1 MTDDITPHQPQ
12 GASPGSFESLVASI
26 QSTSEQLAAR
36 AAKAVN
42 VSLTVRNWLIGY
54 YIVEFEQHGSD
65 RAEYG
70 DNLISKLGTELKDR
84 GLIGVSTRELRR
96 YRTFYSAY
104 PQIREA
110 LSPEFRKL
118 LPNNDLGQ
126 DEPKRGALSPISE
139 AAPNRDSP
147 NPVSGTDILSKLSF
161 SHIVELLRT
170 DTPKKRDFYAA
181 QCIAGGWSVR
191 ELKRQIG
198 SLLFER
204 SELSTDKQKLS
215 ELTASTADTQ
225 PTTLAIRDPYI
236 FEFLGLR
243 PAEVMSES
251 HLEAQLL
258 NKLQDFLMELGE
270 GFCFEARQKR
280 VLIGDEYYF
289 VDLVFY
295 HRILKCH
302 VLVELKLEPFSHE
315 NIGQLNTYV
324 SWYDQNVRTES
335 DNPPIGILL
344 CTERD
349 KSLVEYALAGMSS
362 DLFVSK
368 YQLELPS
375 KEVLQAQL
383 AAERERL
390 EGQR

>member
-1 MTDDITPHQPQ
+1 MTDQLSLSQTDPP
-12 GASPGSFESLVASI
+12 ASFEALVTSI
-26 QSTSEQLAAR
+26 QTASEELSAQ

-54 YIVEFEQHGSD
+54 YIIEFEQHGSD
-65 RAEYG
+65 RASYG
-70 DNLISKLGTELKDR
+70 DELLPKLSKELKKAD
-84 GLIGVSTRELRR
+84 VSRADTRELRR
-96 YRTFYSAY
+96 YRQFYLVY
-104 PQIREA
+104 PQIRDS
-110 LSPEFRKL
+110 LSPEFQKL
-118 LPNNDLGQ
+118 LPSNNFRPTGD
-126 DEPKRGALSPISE
+126 KRGALSPISE
-139 AAPNRDSP
+139 ASPIRDSP
-147 NPVSGTDILSKLSF
+147 SPISGSDILTKLSF
-161 SHIVELLRT
+161 THIRELIALDTDEKRT
-170 DTPKKRDFYAA
+170 FYAA
-181 QCIAGGWSVR
+181 QCISGGWSVR

-204 SELSTDKQKLS
+204 SELSTDKQKLG
-215 ELTASTADTQ
+215 ELTASTAETQ
-225 PTTLAIRDPYI
+225 PASLAVRDPYI

-258 NKLQDFLMELGE
+258 EKLQQFLLELGE

-280 VLIGDEYYF
+280 ILIGDEHYF

-344 CTERD
+344 CTDRD